1 MGIFIALLLIIGAAL
16 IVYGILRAVSGGGEK
31 PRDDGGRVEVVYR
44 VPSVFDRRDKK

>member
-16 IVYGILRAVSGGGEK
+16 IVYGILRAVCGGEK